1 MDSIIWGNN
10 HVCWEKQACN
20 DVNYSI
26 SLLMLAR
33 WQHADKL
40 SRKPENA
47 LSCHHDEPTSED
59 VGKMLEVCLQCKSLH
74 ETV

>member
-1 MDSIIWGNN
+1 MQVG
-10 HVCWEKQACN
+10 QACN

-40 SRKPENA
+40 SRKPEERFA
-47 LSCHHDEPTSED
+47 LSCHHDEPIPED
-59 VGKMLEVCLQCKSLH
+59 VGKMLEVCLQCLSLH